1 MNTEVFVTKTTL
13 INLLGPS
20 ALAFAAYISSD
31 DPNGKALKV
40 LFENIDNL
48 DLNCDLVQQQMIPLL
63 RYNNV
68 ITEEDQ
74 TRIQSYIADSLK

>member
-1 MNTEVFVTKTTL
+1 VTKTTL

-20 ALAFAAYISSD
+20 ALGFAAYIRSD

-74 TRIQSYIADSLK
+74 TRIQAYIADSLK